1 MGLTER
7 LRRDLARVILVGL
20 EIDGVLPWRQ
30 NAPAP
35 TGTRPSTI
43 TAISMGSRMS
53 APSVLLPQPANR
65 VERALGIT
73 DRHGWLLAW
82 WQALVVGSV
91 FVIVSLIGYHS
102 PHPRHVPVAVTG
114 PAAVTRQV
122 EARVDAAAPG
132 AYRFHGF
139 GSTAQAG
146 RALRRGQVYAIV
158 DLTGTPTIRYAG
170 AQGPTV
176 FAALVRDVVPPVAA
190 ATRSSP
196 ALVDALPLG
205 GDDAAALPLFYLCF
219 AVVLSSYLFSI
230 TTTTQA
236 RRLRA
241 WGHWTSAAALAVS
254 LGLIAA
260 LVARFGTHTISA
272 HTATVALVLMLTSL
286 ATGATSYLLLR
297 LSSTFGSILGT
308 VVLVILGSASG
319 GVVPGQ
325 FLPPLA
331 GRAAAR
337 AAHGGV
343 THDHPGHGVLRRAPP
358 VARHRRPRAVGRGA
372 AGRRHGAG
380 PSPRHPRAG
389 ARRGA

>member
-1 MGLTER
+1 
-7 LRRDLARVILVGL
+7 
-20 EIDGVLPWRQ
+20 
-30 NAPAP
+30 
-35 TGTRPSTI
+35 
-43 TAISMGSRMS
+43 MS
-53 APSVLLPQPANR
+53 APPVTLPQPANR

-102 PHPRHVPVAVTG
+102 PHPRQVPVAVIG

-122 EARVDAAAPG
+122 EARVDEGAPD

-139 GSTAQAG
+139 GSPILAA
-146 RALRRGQVYAIV
+146 RALRRGQVYAV
-158 DLTGTPTIRYAG
+158 LELTHPPTIRYAG

-176 FAALVRDVVPPVAA
+176 FAAVVHDLVPPVAA
-190 ATRSSP
+190 VTRSSP
-196 ALVDALPLG
+196 ALIDALPLG
-205 GDDAAALPLFYLCF
+205 GDDAAALPLFYTCF

-236 RRLRA
+236 QRLRA

-272 HTATVALVLMLTSL
+272 HTATVALTLMLTSL

-297 LSSTFGSILGT
+297 LSTTFGSILGT

-319 GVVPGQ
+319 GVVPGP
-325 FLPPLA
+325 FLPYWLAALRPVLPMGVSLTTIRDTVYFGGHHLLRGIAVLLLWAVLPLVVA
-331 GRAAAR
+331 TVLGR
-337 AAHGGV
+337 
-343 THDHPGHGVLRRAPP
+343 RREPP
-358 VARHRRPRAVGRGA
+358 VPAPDA
-372 AGRRHGAG
+372 APETNVR
-380 PSPRHPRAG
+380 
-389 ARRGA
+389 